1 MNEARPIGHARLPSV
16 DQVLRSASGQVAVER
31 FGHEATVSAIR
42 RIIGA
47 IREAK
52 RTQPAGALDADAI
65 AGDALRLLEQED
77 APSLRRVF
85 NLTGTVLHTNLGRA
99 VLPES

>member
-1 MNEARPIGHARLPSV
+1 MNEARPISHARLPAV
-16 DQVLRSASGQVAVER
+16 DQVLRSASGQVAVAR

-52 RTQPAGALDADAI
+52 RPRTAGVPDTEAI
-65 AGDALRLLEQED
+65 AGDAFRLLEL
-77 APSLRRVF
+77 SLI
-85 NLTGTVLHTNLGRA
+85 HI
-99 VLPES
+99 